1 MKLEEGP
8 QVEEIIIDDKFD
20 KDIPVDIINL
30 CLNKTD
36 PKVVEKLNK
45 IKSFIEKELSNQE
58 YNGKENIFK
67 NLNCKVKNV
76 VC

>member
-45 IKSFIEKELSNQE
+45 IKSFIEKELSN
-58 YNGKENIFK
+58 
-67 NLNCKVKNV
+67 
-76 VC
+76 